1 MNNTDSVGAL
11 LREKAEL
18 RDKDSAIQTIQPSAT
33 VFDAIAMMAERNIG
47 ALPVVQGGRL
57 VGMLSERDYTRKVML
72 MGRTSR
78 ETLVSEIMTQ
88 KPVIVGPENTVND
101 CMELMTEERVRH
113 LPVVENGELIG
124 ILSIGDLVKW
134 IMSAQTATIEH
145 LTRYVFGEQ
154 VG

>member
-1 MNNTDSVGAL
+1 MKNTDSVGAL

-18 RDKDSAIQTIQPSAT
+18 REKTSATQTIPPTAT
-33 VFDAIAMMAERNIG
+33 VFDAISVMAERNIG

-78 ETLVSEIMTQ
+78 DTLVSEIMTQ
-88 KPVIVGPENTVND
+88 KPVTVSLGHTVND
-101 CMELMTEERVRH
+101 CLEIMTEDRVRH
-113 LPVVENGELIG
+113 LPVVEDGELVG

-134 IMSAQTATIEH
+134 VISAQTATIEH
-145 LTRYVFGEQ
+145 LTRYVWGEQ

>member
-1 MNNTDSVGAL
+1 MQNTDSVGAL
-11 LREKAEL
+11 LRDKAQL
-18 RDKDSAIQTIQPSAT
+18 RDKASAIQTISPTAT

-47 ALPVVQGGRL
+47 ALPVVQNGKL

-88 KPVIVGPENTVND
+88 KPVTVGPDNTVNE
-101 CMELMTEERVRH
+101 CMEIMTEDRVRH

-134 IMSAQTATIEH
+134 IISAQTATIEH
-145 LTRYVFGEQ
+145 LTRYVWGEQ
-154 VG
+154 VS

>member
-1 MNNTDSVGAL
+1 MQNTDTVGAL
-11 LREKAEL
+11 LREKAQL
-18 RDKDSAIQTIQPSAT
+18 RDKASAIQVIPPTAT
-33 VFDAIAMMAERNIG
+33 VFDAISLMAERNIG

-78 ETLVSEIMTQ
+78 DTLVSEIMTQ
-88 KPVIVGPENTVND
+88 NPVTIGPDNTVSD
-101 CMELMTEERVRH
+101 CMEIMTEQRIRH
-113 LPVVENGELIG
+113 LPVLESGELTG

-134 IMSAQTATIEH
+134 IISAQTATIEH

>member
-1 MNNTDSVGAL
+1 MQNTDSVGAL
-11 LREKAEL
+11 LREKAQL
-18 RDKDSAIQTIQPSAT
+18 QDKASAIQVIPPTAT

-72 MGRTSR
+72 KGRTSR

-88 KPVIVGPENTVND
+88 KPVTVGPGHTVND
-101 CMELMTEERVRH
+101 CMEIMTEQRVRH
-113 LPVVENGELIG
+113 LPVVEEGELIG

-134 IMSAQTATIEH
+134 IISAQTATIEH
-145 LTRYVFGEQ
+145 LTRYVWGEQ

>member
-1 MNNTDSVGAL
+1 MQNTDSVGAL
-11 LREKAEL
+11 LRDKAQL
-18 RDKDSAIQTIQPSAT
+18 QDKVSAIQTIPPTAT

-47 ALPVVQGGRL
+47 ALPVMQGGRL

-72 MGRTSR
+72 MGRSSR
-78 ETLVSEIMTQ
+78 DTLVSEIMTQ
-88 KPVIVGPENTVND
+88 NPVTVGPENTVND
-101 CMELMTEERVRH
+101 CMEIMTEERVRH
-113 LPVVENGELIG
+113 LPVVENGELVG